1 MVTVIFIS
9 EKHHTF
15 TLVFFHLEMCVQFK
29 NSNSVFWNISKNWV
43 CRWIKRERKD
53 NSGSDI
59 WGFVVDTH
67 RKGVN

>member
-43 CRWIKRERKD
+43 CR
-53 NSGSDI
+53 
-59 WGFVVDTH
+59 
-67 RKGVN
+67 